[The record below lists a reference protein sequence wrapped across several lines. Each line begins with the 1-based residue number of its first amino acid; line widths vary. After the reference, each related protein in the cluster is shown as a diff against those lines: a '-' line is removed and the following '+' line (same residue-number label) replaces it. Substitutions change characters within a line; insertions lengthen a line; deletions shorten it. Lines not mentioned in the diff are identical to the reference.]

1 MFSSYT
7 RNATNILTAL
17 NPVPA
22 AGSPLLTGATSGGA
36 PESAE
41 FRGAFG
47 EENWADGWTKISQSG
62 LLVNPEPAGA
72 APFADAD
79 SDGISDTLEATAA
92 LTNLGFAVGVNNVT
106 NHGGVASTNLFS
118 SLYTSTSIQSLRGT
132 GLMIEANGTG
142 PVTLTL
148 PLFKSTDLINWTPA
162 GNATATTPF
171 VSGKQFYRV
180 DLSSGAANQ

>member
-1 MFSSYT
+1 LLISSL
-7 RNATNILTAL
+7 A
-17 NPVPA
+17 
-22 AGSPLLTGATSGGA
+22 TGAPKTA
-36 PESAE
+36 YY
-41 FRGAFG
+41 RGAFG
-47 EENWADGWTKISQSG
+47 PEGNWAAGWTKLSQSG
-62 LLVNPEPAGA
+62 VLTGA
-72 APFADAD
+72 APISGNGVLDTD
-79 SDGISDTLEATAA
+79 GDGISDELENSSA
-92 LTNLGFAVGVNNVT
+92 LTALGFSSSVNNVT
-106 NHGGVASTNLFS
+106 GTNLFS

-132 GLMIEANGTG
+132 GLMIQASGTG